1 MSHKLDHAAA
11 VYDAQTLLGFVV
23 EVKPS
28 RWAVYD
34 AEQRFLGEH
43 PSRAAALDALC
54 QKTENNRAPA
64 ATGAR
69 HRRR

>member
-11 VYDAQTLLGFVV
+11 VYDGQTLLGWLH

-34 AEQRFLGEH
+34 ADQRFLGEH
-43 PSRAAALDALC
+43 SNRSAALDALYKMTR
-54 QKTENNRAPA
+54 QGEY
-64 ATGAR
+64 
-69 HRRR
+69 